1 MKQAALKNFDLTWVP
16 ISGLV
21 IFVVCFAAYTYW
33 TYKKSNKDFYEK
45 AALMP
50 LENNDERI

>member
-16 ISGLV
+16 ITGLV

-33 TYKKSNKDFYEK
+33 TYKRSNKDFYEK
-45 AALMP
+45 AASIP
-50 LENNDERI
+50 LENNHERI

>member
-45 AALMP
+45 AAFMP